1 MTSTTFDLTRFHS
14 LLKTRDFGHNLIF
27 EPSVGSTMDLAR
39 EAAAHGAPEGTVAL
53 ADEQTAGRGRL
64 GRSWVTPPGLNLAST
79 LILRPPASLVR
90 DVAMIVP
97 LAICHAVQDV
107 AGIRP
112 DIKWPNDVLVGTKKL
127 AGVLMESELTED
139 QQPCVLVGVGINVNF
154 DPREHE
160 EIRDIATS
168 IRAETG
174 RDGDREALLAAY
186 LLHFERIYVAARAGE
201 SPFGRWRERLA
212 TLGQHGTRDVDRRR
226 RGRHRRGRE
235 GRRRAGHSYGRRPR
249 HHGRGWRRHTAR

>member
-1 MTSTTFDLTRFHS
+1 MTAPFDLTRFHA
-14 LLKTRDFGHNLIF
+14 LLKTQTFGRNLIF

-39 EAAAHGAPEGTVAL
+39 DAALRGAAEGTVAC

-64 GRSWVTPPGLNLAST
+64 GRSWVTPPAVNLAST
-79 LILRPPASLVR
+79 LVLRPPASLLR
-90 DVAMIVP
+90 EIAMMAP

-112 DIKWPNDVLVGTKKL
+112 GIKWPNDVVVATKKL
-127 AGVLMESELTED
+127 AGVLIESDVTD
-139 QQPCVLVGVGINVNF
+139 AHRPYVLVGAGINVNF
-154 DPREHE
+154 DPRQYE

-186 LLHFERIYVAARAGE
+186 LLHFEQIYAAAKAGE
-201 SPFGRWRERLA
+201 SPFGRWRERLV
-212 TLGQHGTRDVDRRR
+212 TLGQAVHAAWDGGTADGIAEDVGEDGALVVRTADGRAITLEAADVTL
-226 RGRHRRGRE
+226 RG
-235 GRRRAGHSYGRRPR
+235 
-249 HHGRGWRRHTAR
+249 